1 MFAEYLTLALFFV
14 VCITIDV
21 MGDDHNQL
29 AMNLNELPFIIANTY
44 YGSLAGFIHHFRYP
58 QLEKMLRL
66 KRRSKMWLSVCTCWP
81 KSTLEGSGISPGRG

>member
-1 MFAEYLTLALFFV
+1 M
-14 VCITIDV
+14 D
-21 MGDDHNQL
+21 DDHNQL